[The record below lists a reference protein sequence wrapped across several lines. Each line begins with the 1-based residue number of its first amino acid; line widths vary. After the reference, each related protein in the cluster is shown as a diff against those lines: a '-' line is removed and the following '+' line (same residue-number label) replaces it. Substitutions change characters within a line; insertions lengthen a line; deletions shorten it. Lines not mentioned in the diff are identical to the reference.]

1 MDYDTPKSRKGK
13 HGSKKDQKKKG
24 QQEHRLGSS
33 KGVRIKEG
41 IMEKKSH
48 KMVFHSHK
56 NHL

>member
-41 IMEKKSH
+41 IMENKSH
-48 KMVFHSHK
+48 KNGFSFT
-56 NHL
+56 